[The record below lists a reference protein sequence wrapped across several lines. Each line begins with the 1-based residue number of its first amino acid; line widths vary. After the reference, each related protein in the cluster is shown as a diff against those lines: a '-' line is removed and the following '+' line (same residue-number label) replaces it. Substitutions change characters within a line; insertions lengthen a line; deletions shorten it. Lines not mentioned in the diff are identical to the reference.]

1 MKQITSQQL
10 FIGSNTALE
19 SMYNNQ
25 TEQDYWNSFYSWKD
39 YQDLLKRP
47 SDFAKFSLDFIKKT
61 MSNVLWNLDVEME
74 EIPISFYTQI

>member
-10 FIGSNTALE
+10 FIGSNTALD

-47 SDFAKFSLDFIKKT
+47 SDFVSFLYILLKSA
-61 MSNVLWNLDVEME
+61 MSTALWNLVVDREV
-74 EIPISFYTQI
+74 IQQ

>member
-25 TEQDYWNSFYSWKD
+25 TEQDYWNSFYSGKD

-47 SDFAKFSLDFIKKT
+47 SDF
-61 MSNVLWNLDVEME
+61 V
-74 EIPISFYTQI
+74 SFLYIL